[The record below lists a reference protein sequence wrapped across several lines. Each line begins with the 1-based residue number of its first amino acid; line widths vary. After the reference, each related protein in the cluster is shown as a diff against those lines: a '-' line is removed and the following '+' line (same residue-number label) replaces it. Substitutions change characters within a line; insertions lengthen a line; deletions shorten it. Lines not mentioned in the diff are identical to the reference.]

1 MGKRSIQSLPKTVL
15 FLLQKSMQHERLKRA
30 NLAPH
35 TGVKSKE
42 SSGELSS
49 ETDIPQIFF
58 QTEFKLE
65 EPAVFNSVLPWSSI
79 QGKSSVGGYKKNSSK
94 LLQEKVKLFE
104 KKYSFQETLIL
115 SENRISGHFLY
126 WPGT

>member
-35 TGVKSKE
+35 TGVKLKE

-104 KKYSFQETLIL
+104 KKIFF
-115 SENRISGHFLY
+115 SGNIDTFRK
-126 WPGT
+126 